1 MSNVDETRTPGI
13 DESHER
19 VSYRSRQQFWDLIE
33 SPYVVHAVLAFAMMT
48 VLVPFGWELITSFKA
63 NSAIYNLNYLP
74 ANPTLQT
81 YYNVLIGEGYWK
93 AILNSLLIST
103 STTVIVLALATPAGY
118 AFSRFRFRFDNLLFI
133 GVIFSR
139 LFPPIGLVVPYYQI
153 MARVGLL
160 DDLLGVTIAQVYLWL
175 PLMIYI
181 MRNFFISIPEELDE
195 SARVDGC
202 TRLQAFR
209 KVALPLA
216 RPGIAA
222 CGILTF
228 LYSWR
233 EFLFS
238 LIVTSTLDAMPI
250 SVAVFKFV
258 GDVSVSWASMAAA
271 SILAIIPTVFIV
283 VFFQRYIVTGLTSG
297 ALKG

>member
-1 MSNVDETRTPGI
+1 MSHADEGY
-13 DESHER
+13 ER
-19 VSYRSRQQFWDLIE
+19 FSYESRQRFWDAVE
-33 SPYVVHAVLAFAMMT
+33 SPAVVNIVLAVAVLS
-48 VLVPFGWELITSFKA
+48 VLVPLTWELITSFKA
-63 NSAIYNLNYLP
+63 NSAIYNLTYLP
-74 ANPTLQT
+74 RDPTLET
-81 YYNVLIGEGYWK
+81 YISVLIGESYWK
-93 AILNSLLIST
+93 AIFNTLVIAT
-103 STTVIVLALATPAGY
+103 VTTAIVLVLATPAGY
-118 AFSRFRFRFDNLLFI
+118 AFSRFRFPFDNLIFI

-139 LFPPIGLVVPYYQI
+139 LFPPIGLVVPYYQL
-153 MARVGLL
+153 MAWTGMLNTLHGIIV
-160 DDLLGVTIAQVYLWL
+160 AQVYLWL

-181 MRNFFISIPEELDE
+181 MRNFFISIPEDLDE

-202 TRLQAFR
+202 TRFQAFR

-233 EFLFS
+233 EFLFA
-238 LIVTSTLDAMPI
+238 LIVTSTLESMPI

-271 SILAIIPTVFIV
+271 SILAIIPTIFIV
-283 VFFQRYIVTGLTSG
+283 MFFQQYIVTGLTSG